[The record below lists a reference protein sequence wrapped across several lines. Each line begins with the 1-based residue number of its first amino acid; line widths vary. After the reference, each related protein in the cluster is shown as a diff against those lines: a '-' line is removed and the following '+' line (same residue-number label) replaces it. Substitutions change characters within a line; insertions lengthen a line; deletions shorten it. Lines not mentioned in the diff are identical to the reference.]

1 MALICYSENK
11 KMYQN
16 LKSKQT
22 GGDVSDPDEEN
33 RHIRY
38 LGYLHSLIKES
49 IYDSMHPYRDMRS
62 IPTNIKYDERDI
74 SKKKINSNCHL
85 GQRKLLL
92 TEIEFYTECINHSQ
106 KNNIV
111 IYAGSATCEHISVIM
126 ELFPGLKFI
135 LIDPNFHSI
144 SGEHPYSYLYQNVD
158 VISGKNLKLFRE
170 QLRYKHKEKKNNYS
184 DRAQHLKNNNYSDRA
199 QHLKNNALLLE
210 NVKFVN
216 DQTHN
221 VLNIKDMDHIKKMGE
236 IKDGFYQEKYA
247 NPINSLIESEHR
259 IFIIQDYMTL
269 TLSRKIKEYL
279 DKSKY
284 HKNMYFLTDIR
295 TQIIS
300 GGPTDIDILWNSALQ
315 MMFLKEL
322 RPIFSMLKFRP
333 PYFSNIDET
342 KTIYENMK
350 SDPQYKYIMDDL
362 NYVKDNYNLDLM
374 GNYFNDKFNY
384 FDNSFIY
391 TQAWGPGHTSECRLF
406 LSDEKIDNPYI
417 LYDHVIHDNQFYFI
431 RIIRNFKYYPI
442 FYEKLKQYD
451 KNEYDGCY
459 DCMREIQILGN
470 YLINDRKQKH
480 DINTSSD
487 IDHSSLSD
495 SLSDSVSDPYP
506 LSDNLSDPYLL
517 SDNLSESEQKNIQAI
532 EKNLHNPEF
541 VNQILKI
548 YKLINKYTF
557 FDLSR
562 GNFKCPQHGGMIRQ
576 SKYMDFYANDG
587 DNVIMYRI
595 DTDSN
600 VTPIIVLENILHDDI
615 KKSVAR
621 IIQNNKRHGP

>member
-1 MALICYSENK
+1 MALICYRENK
-11 KMYQN
+11 KMYLN

-22 GGDVSDPDEEN
+22 GGDVSESDKEN
-33 RHIRY
+33 LHIRY
-38 LGYLHSLIKES
+38 LGHLHSLIKES
-49 IYDSMHPYRDMRS
+49 IYDSMHPYRDMQT

-106 KNNIV
+106 NNNIV
-111 IYAGSATCEHISVIM
+111 IYAGSATCEHISVII
-126 ELFPGLKFI
+126 ELFPRLKFI

-170 QLRYKHKEKKNNYS
+170 QLKHKHKGKK
-184 DRAQHLKNNNYSDRA
+184 NNYSDRA

-216 DQTHN
+216 DQTYN

-295 TQIIS
+295 TQIFS
-300 GGPTDIDILWNSALQ
+300 DGPQDIDILWNSALQ

-350 SDPQYKYIMDDL
+350 SDPQHKYIMDDL

-374 GNYFNDKFNY
+374 ENYFNDKFNY

-391 TQAWGPGHTSECRLF
+391 TQAWGPSHTSECRLF

-417 LYDHVIHDNQFYFI
+417 LYDHAIHDNQFYFI
-431 RIIRNFKYYPI
+431 RFIRNFKYYPI

-470 YLINDRKQKH
+470 YLINDKKQKH

-487 IDHSSLSD
+487 EDHSSLSD
-495 SLSDSVSDPYP
+495 SLSDPFP
-506 LSDNLSDPYLL
+506 LSDNPL
-517 SDNLSESEQKNIQAI
+517 SDNPLSYNLLESEQQNIQAI

-562 GNFKCPQHGGMIRQ
+562 SNFKCPQHGGMTKQ
-576 SKYMDFYANDG
+576 SKYIDFYTND
-587 DNVIMYRI
+587 DNNVIMYRI
-595 DTDSN
+595 DTESN
-600 VTPIIVLENILHDDI
+600 VTPITVLENIPPDDI
-615 KKSVAR
+615 KKNVAR
-621 IIQNNKRHGP
+621 IIQNNKRNGP